1 MALSKALTGP
11 FPDPSQ
17 IISLPSTN
25 MCAFAKEL
33 ILSFESLFTE
43 TSYFEIVKY
52 FGISPKRRLAKNW
65 TYLTDQRQQYS

>member
-1 MALSKALTGP
+1 
-11 FPDPSQ
+11 
-17 IISLPSTN
+17 

-52 FGISPKRRLAKNW
+52 FGISPKRRLANNSN
-65 TYLTDQRQQYS
+65 DASAPS